1 VPVTEVLAP
10 PEACT
15 TPARVSVDDPD

>member
-1 VPVTEVLAP
+1 LPNENP

-15 TPARVSVDDPD
+15 TPTKQSADRQGMRY